1 MENRNI
7 PNGNNYFDEFR
18 NLIKKLKKNES
29 IEISVLEKFCQDI
42 EYISDLTFQDII
54 TYMLYCFEVIEL
66 TQKWKLKKL
75 INYNLFLDNMEDIYN
90 EIFCASKSR
99 FNNKVI
105 AAASFGNVIEKTINY
120 GIEKYIDK
128 ILEIYLICIGTKRD
142 YLKDNDLVLLRGN
155 LYCQIYN
162 TIKDN
167 IAINPLY
174 KDYLFKIDAVFD
186 SKKYIKNAK
195 TFYKD
200 ILNKNN
206 LTYLELNNFLLF
218 NTYNNYDLKIKE
230 IKKIFTL
237 LFRNFSDKYFDKK
250 IHIYLIKNFV
260 INIINEK
267 ELNINLEFI
276 FETKKEEKN
285 TIFLNYNLVDYNFYN
300 NIELLK
306 KLFYYLNNLAPY
318 LNMTPYMELL
328 KVKDDLIANKNEPNT
343 AILNYQTILDYNYLL
358 EFNNFLGIDKIDSFY
373 TYLTKLIKKISMDKK
388 TADTFIDRPLT
399 NNEIFRKLYKNNEI
413 RELLKNHHIL
423 KLEYDSNGNYKNM
436 AQLVKEKIELSEKV
450 NDKNIDKKIATY
462 TMLIT
467 YRDTDIYSL
476 LNDYYSL
483 LIIDSTDSNLI
494 KEKNQILKEKL
505 PNLISQKLLLCG
517 SLKEDMV
524 DEIYKEYINP
534 CIKKISQNRV
544 NKKKFSSTKD
554 FLNYEKS
561 NADNYFGICKLQ
573 DILKNMNN

>member
-142 YLKDNDLVLLRGN
+142 YLKDDDLVLLRGN

-260 INIINEK
+260 INISNEK

-328 KVKDDLIANKNEPNT
+328 KAKDDLIANKNEPNT

-373 TYLTKLIKKISMDKK
+373 TYLIKLIKKVSMDKK
-388 TADTFIDRPLT
+388 TDDTFIDRPLT

>member
-1 MENRNI
+1 
-7 PNGNNYFDEFR
+7 
-18 NLIKKLKKNES
+18 
-29 IEISVLEKFCQDI
+29 
-42 EYISDLTFQDII
+42 
-54 TYMLYCFEVIEL
+54 
-66 TQKWKLKKL
+66 
-75 INYNLFLDNMEDIYN
+75 MEDIYN

-328 KVKDDLIANKNEPNT
+328 KAKDDLIANKNEPNT

-358 EFNNFLGIDKIDSFY
+358 EFNNFLGIDKINY
-373 TYLTKLIKKISMDKK
+373 GVLLIFS
-388 TADTFIDRPLT
+388 
-399 NNEIFRKLYKNNEI
+399 
-413 RELLKNHHIL
+413 
-423 KLEYDSNGNYKNM
+423 
-436 AQLVKEKIELSEKV
+436 
-450 NDKNIDKKIATY
+450 
-462 TMLIT
+462 
-467 YRDTDIYSL
+467 IYSDL
-476 LNDYYSL
+476 
-483 LIIDSTDSNLI
+483 
-494 KEKNQILKEKL
+494 
-505 PNLISQKLLLCG
+505 
-517 SLKEDMV
+517 
-524 DEIYKEYINP
+524 
-534 CIKKISQNRV
+534 
-544 NKKKFSSTKD
+544 
-554 FLNYEKS
+554 
-561 NADNYFGICKLQ
+561 
-573 DILKNMNN
+573 